1 MTSSAKYDR
10 EVAIRKA
17 TNLFWAKGFHATS
30 MRNIQQA
37 MDMRPGSIYASFGSK
52 EALFKLALQCYLEQG
67 QRKLEVSV
75 FEAGSPLAGL
85 KQFVEDAVLNSNDL
99 APSGMCMLVKTISEL
114 TEEHADLLAE
124 ARRLLKKMEQVF
136 ASVLHQAQ
144 AAREIDQDT
153 DCDRLARY
161 LQMQF
166 MGLRAY
172 ARATEDHGSQLQDL
186 IDDTFAVMCQSKE
199 CQSC

>member
-1 MTSSAKYDR
+1 MHAVNAQHGGQRVRPTAISSLGIVGLDNSFETRPWNQLVHSAQ
-10 EVAIRKA
+10 ELLLTGLTALVAELAVGECKLLIH
-17 TNLFWAKGFHATS
+17 L
-30 MRNIQQA
+30 
-37 MDMRPGSIYASFGSK
+37 MRPRS
-52 EALFKLALQCYLEQG
+52 C
-67 QRKLEVSV
+67 
-75 FEAGSPLAGL
+75 
-85 KQFVEDAVLNSNDL
+85 AVRLSH
-99 APSGMCMLVKTISEL
+99 V
-114 TEEHADLLAE
+114 ADLITPSLAE

-144 AAREIDQDT
+144 AAREIDQNT
-153 DCDRLARY
+153 DCYRLARY

-186 IDDTFAVMCQSKE
+186 IDDTFAVLCQSKE